1 MKIVFTGASG
11 GHFYPLIAVAEALH
25 DIVGERNLVKPEMYY
40 LSNQVSD
47 EMLLYQNEIE
57 FRHVNAGKLRKYF
70 ALKNGTDFFKTLV
83 GFPQALR
90 ILFSIY
96 PDVVFTKGG
105 YSSVPVVLAARILR
119 IPVFVHDSDAVP
131 GRANLWAG
139 KFAERINVSY
149 PEAVEYFPHPERVA
163 FTGNPIRREL
173 RIAQTQ
179 GAHGY
184 FRFVQEIPTILIL
197 GGSQGADYVNQ
208 TVLRALPELLNH
220 YQIIHQV
227 GEDNLI
233 GYKELLGVQMK
244 EHEHI
249 ERYRVF
255 GSLNPQELRTAGG
268 AADLV
273 ISRAGSG
280 AIYEIA
286 LWQKPSI
293 LVPIPEEVSRDQR
306 RNAYA
311 YARAGA
317 TQVIEQHNFTPHV
330 VAAEIERILND
341 KEMCANMKAG
351 AAKFAKPDAARHVA
365 EEVLSMM
372 LAHER

>member
-1 MKIVFTGASG
+1 MKLVFTGASG

-25 DIVGERNLVKPEMYY
+25 DLVEERNLVKPEMYY
-40 LSNQVSD
+40 LSNKVED
-47 EMLLYQNEIE
+47 EMLLYQNDIE

-70 ALKNGTDFFKTLV
+70 ALQNGTDFFKTLV

-139 KFAERINVSY
+139 KFAERVNVSY
-149 PEAVEYFPHPERVA
+149 PEAAEFFPHRERVA

-184 FRFVQEIPTILIL
+184 FRFVRETPTILVL
-197 GGSQGADYVNQ
+197 GGSQGADHINQ
-208 TVLRALPELLNH
+208 TILQALPELLNH

-233 GYKELLGVQMK
+233 GYKELLGVEMK
-244 EHEHI
+244 DHPHL

-255 GSLNPQELRTAGG
+255 GTLTAQEMRTAGG
-268 AADLV
+268 AADLI

-293 LVPIPEEVSRDQR
+293 LVPIPEDVSRDQR

-330 VAAEIERILND
+330 VAAEVQRILGD
-341 KEMCANMKAG
+341 EDMCKNMKVG